1 MNKKE
6 EFVVNGKTYL
16 TVQPC
21 GMLYTQGR
29 EYFLLHPYPLVP
41 DWEEIA
47 DRFVCVPR
55 KQVDQL
61 EEDGSP
67 VYPFARH
74 VVSSAYAI
82 DYCANMP
89 WEIIEKL
96 DRDDLSDSVWNGLI
110 IYSLDVEEDIE
121 PERGLDKSQIIRGA
135 NYDRIRMNDIH
146 PVRDIN
152 DVIRE
157 FDETEEVDP
166 FFYEEV

>member
-29 EYFLLHPYPLVP
+29 EYFLLHPYPLPP

-55 KQVDQL
+55 KQVD
-61 EEDGSP
+61 EIKEDDPPTP

-89 WEIIEKL
+89 WEVIEKL
-96 DRDDLSDSVWNGLI
+96 DEGDLSSSVWDELI
-110 IYSLDVEEDIE
+110 IYEMDTEEDIE
-121 PERGLDKSQIIRGA
+121 PEQVFE
-135 NYDRIRMNDIH
+135 DIH

-157 FDETEEVDP
+157 SEEA
-166 FFYEEV
+166 EESGLIVTREGYK